1 MRAVTELKA
10 VARAGQP
17 FVASIAVMLIV
28 ALEQINPSLAAGIPA
43 ETDIRN
49 GTLVTVDIAENEF
62 EIPRYYFLPWD
73 VPTDQKRIEISIHAL
88 WPEMAPMREDNK
100 DRYVS
105 VRGHGPLLNIL
116 ATDQRQITT
125 LEFRLNAVTKLAAPY
140 DNAPNEFGLQVI
152 VPKDVN
158 PHDIELRQEAYV
170 DKGPDGFAGFITCNR
185 DGSVP
190 EPGCSQE
197 FNYKHLLFQVDY
209 GKYFLPQCGRSSRR

>member
-158 PHDIELRQEAYV
+158 PHGA
-170 DKGPDGFAGFITCNR
+170 
-185 DGSVP
+185 
-190 EPGCSQE
+190 
-197 FNYKHLLFQVDY
+197 
-209 GKYFLPQCGRSSRR
+209 